1 MMSDRA
7 NLTFIIKFYDLLIV
21 IKRLNYKKHILL
33 EYRMIKLTK
42 SIPILLIVGA
52 VIVLLP
58 SMGIGSAGAQ
68 TFDKFIRFPDVNV
81 TNSNNQNTTL
91 DHEFTLVSN
100 NGLAPIEVI
109 NPDFGLSQFP
119 LKLIQGQKYV
129 VNPLNEEDI
138 KYTNITIKVAQVT
151 SISPDVTNP
160 IEADPES
167 GDMSLGTQID
177 LAHSGGGPSGFI
189 MPSNLPS
196 GNYILYV
203 YIQYPDGITGVFS
216 GLATVAGSSNSNGPI
231 VSNGQGSNST
241 NL

>member
-1 MMSDRA
+1 
-7 NLTFIIKFYDLLIV
+7 
-21 IKRLNYKKHILL
+21 
-33 EYRMIKLTK
+33 MIKLTTL
-42 SIPILLIVGA
+42 IPILLILGA

-58 SMGIGSAGAQ
+58 SIGIGSAGAQ

-81 TNSNNQNTTL
+81 TNSNNQNATL

-100 NGLAPIEVI
+100 NGLAPVEVI
-109 NPDFGLSQFP
+109 NPDFGLSAPFV
-119 LKLIQGQKYV
+119 KLVQGQKYV

-138 KYTNITIKVAQVT
+138 KYTNITIKVAQVI
-151 SISPDVTNP
+151 SVSPDVTN
-160 IEADPES
+160 IIDADPE
-167 GDMSLGTQID
+167 DPDTMSLGAPID
-177 LAHSGGGPSGFI
+177 LAHSGGGSNGFI

-203 YIQYPDGITGVFS
+203 YIQYPYGITGVFS
-216 GLATVAGSSNSNGPI
+216 NLATVAGSNNNNGPI